1 MPEKSLNPDRREV
14 ARNHQ
19 DFARRNP
26 NQPYITH
33 VAKPKL
39 EKLHAAF
46 PDMLKT

>member
-1 MPEKSLNPDRREV
+1 MMRMVL
-14 ARNHQ
+14 AL
-19 DFARRNP
+19 P

-46 PDMLKT
+46 PEMLKT